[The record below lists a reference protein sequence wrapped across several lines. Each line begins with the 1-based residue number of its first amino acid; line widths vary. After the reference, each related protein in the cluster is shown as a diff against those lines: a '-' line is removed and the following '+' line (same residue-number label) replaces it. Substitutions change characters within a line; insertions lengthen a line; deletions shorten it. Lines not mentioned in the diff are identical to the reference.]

1 MFTGRI
7 AALQAKLGKELQG
20 IIITNLKN
28 IRYLC
33 GFSGSCGTLLVTRKS
48 AYFFTDFRYQ
58 QQSAKEVCD
67 AVEIVIFK
75 NNLIDSLLK
84 QVKKSK
90 LKTLAVEKSISVN
103 LYMFFNEK
111 FGMDLLPVAGMVED
125 LRRCKSDDEIKSLK
139 KAFSI
144 ADNAFA
150 ELIKIIKPGMTESQI
165 AAHLEFFMKSSGST
179 EPSFSTII
187 ASGPNSAC
195 PHASP
200 GNRKIKKGEM
210 LKIDFGAVY
219 DGYHSDM
226 TRTVFIGKATEKFK
240 KVYDVVLTA
249 QKEAIKA
256 LRVGAICKD
265 IDAVARKVIADA
277 GYGEYFGHGL
287 GHSLGLD
294 VHEAPSLSSKCE
306 DKIVAGVTFTVEP
319 GIYLPD
325 WGGIRIEDVF
335 LVKEKGLLKFTGS
348 PNSIIEIKC

>member
-1 MFTGRI
+1 MFKSRI

-20 IIITNLKN
+20 IIVTNLRN

-33 GFSGSCGTLLVTRKS
+33 GFSGSCGTLLVTRKN

-58 QQSAKEVCD
+58 QQSAKEVGD
-67 AVEIVIFK
+67 AAEITVFK
-75 NNLIDSLLK
+75 NNLIESLFK

-90 LKTLAVEKSISVN
+90 LKNLAVEKSISVN
-103 LYMFFNEK
+103 LYMLFNEE
-111 FGMDLLPVAGMVED
+111 FGGDLLPVAGMVED

-139 KAFSI
+139 KAFAI

-150 ELIKIIKPGMTESQI
+150 ELVKVIKPGMTESQI
-165 AAHLEFFMKSSGST
+165 AAHLEFFMKSNGSS

-200 GNRKIKKGEM
+200 GSRKLKKGEM

-226 TRTVFIGKATEKFK
+226 TRTVFMGKATDKFK
-240 KVYDVVLTA
+240 KVYDVVLSA

-256 LRVGAICKD
+256 LKVGAVCKEV
-265 IDAVARKVIADA
+265 DAVARKIIADA
-277 GYGEYFGHGL
+277 GYGEFFGHGL

-306 DKIVAGVTFTVEP
+306 DKIAAGVTFTVEP
-319 GIYLPD
+319 GIYLPG

-335 LVKEKGLLKFTGS
+335 LVKEKGLFKFTNT
-348 PNSIIEIKC
+348 PNSLLEIKC